1 MCKNAQAVV
10 PQALRDRAS
19 VADWLAVAAGTIG
32 SLMALLDVSIINA
45 ALPVIQGEIGATPSE
60 GTWVGTA
67 YLSAE
72 IVAIPLV
79 AWAQRLLGM
88 RRLLLA
94 GGVLFTLF
102 SILCGFAGSLEMMII
117 GRIGQGLAGGVLI
130 PTALTIVATRLPPAQ
145 QAVGLAVTAMAAL
158 LGPIAGPLLGG
169 WLTEH
174 LSWHII
180 FFINVPICLVQV
192 LIVMLAIPRSPGD
205 RRELRHADWPGI
217 AGMAIALGTLTTL
230 LEEGHREHWF
240 DSPLI
245 WKLAAGAVIG
255 IILVAVGQC
264 GARRPVLRL
273 SLLKNRT
280 IGSAIALMT
289 VVGILLYSSL
299 FITPQF
305 LAMIAG
311 YNAYQAG
318 QVAFVSGIIAIPSA
332 FLYPL
337 LARQL
342 GGRAIL
348 ALAVISVSLA
358 AFVAGQQT
366 VQSTGI
372 DFVASQLLFGAGTTL
387 CAIPLQQVVI
397 STAAVADTPEANSL
411 MAVARNLGG
420 SIGLAA
426 IASFQDQRMEFHHWQ
441 INASLTANDVEIQRQ
456 LAAAAGQMGGGS
468 EGLETVYRA
477 LDSEILRQAMVM
489 TCNDMFLVLA
499 AISLFIV
506 PLVLLLRPI
515 HVDGAAAAMH

>member
-1 MCKNAQAVV
+1 MRENAAAAL
-10 PQALRDRAS
+10 PQAGRERAS

-79 AWAQRLLGM
+79 AWAQRLVGM

-102 SILCGFAGSLEMMII
+102 SVLCGFAGSLETMII

-145 QAVGLAVTAMAAL
+145 QAVGLAMTAMAAL
-158 LGPIAGPLLGG
+158 IGPIAGPLLGG
-169 WLTEH
+169 WLTEQ
-174 LSWHII
+174 LSWHMI

-192 LIVMLAIPRSPGD
+192 LIVMVAMPKSAGNM
-205 RRELRHADWPGI
+205 RELRHADWPGI

-245 WKLAAGAVIG
+245 WKLAAGAMIG
-255 IILVAVGQC
+255 IILVAVGQF
-264 GARRPVLRL
+264 GAERPVLRL

-280 IGSAIALMT
+280 LGSAVALMT

-305 LAMIAG
+305 LAVIAG

-318 QVAFVSGIIAIPSA
+318 QVAFISGIIAIPSA

-337 LARQL
+337 LARYL

-348 ALAVISVSLA
+348 ALAIISVSLA
-358 AFVAGQQT
+358 AFFAGHLT

-372 DFVASQLLFGAGTTL
+372 DFITSQLLFGAGTTL

-397 STAAVADTPEANSL
+397 STASVDDAPEANSL

-441 INASLTANDVEIQRQ
+441 INASLMANDPEIQQ
-456 LAAAAGQMGGGS
+456 QISAATGRFGGGP
-468 EGLETVYRA
+468 EGLEAAYRT
-477 LDSEILRQAMVM
+477 LDGEILLQALVM
-489 TCNDMFLVLA
+489 TFNDMFLVLA
-499 AISLFIV
+499 AISLVIL

-515 HVDGAAAAMH
+515 HVDGSSAAMH